1 MGKFSVNSIR
11 GNEDGKGLKV
21 DAVEGEK
28 KLRLGEGLL
37 NDASKD
43 VIKMRIVNLDRNKI
57 RKNSKNNYSIKDIDS
72 LAESI
77 RIYGIAS
84 PLNVKKIND
93 NEYMLLGG
101 ERRITAI
108 DKLIE
113 DPTVPEWNE
122 DTLIPCTIKDLDKIK
137 LPLSDEAKE
146 QYALITTNK
155 EARKYTDADRY
166 IEVQAWKR
174 IIDELRANG
183 VDTIKMEDQSI
194 QIKGEKTRDILSRT
208 TGMSQGQIQRFNK
221 VENNATTELI
231 NSMLYDQTSI
241 GVAARAGEILTPDEQ
256 NSPSEPSRTQKVAPA
271 DVENFKEEEVKEEY
285 TERVNADV
293 KGLIEKVEGKKIY
306 FTQKQERE
314 YTKLIKKLANILNK

>member
-1 MGKFSVNSIR
+1 
-11 GNEDGKGLKV
+11 
-21 DAVEGEK
+21 
-28 KLRLGEGLL
+28 
-37 NDASKD
+37 
-43 VIKMRIVNLDRNKI
+43 
-57 RKNSKNNYSIKDIDS
+57 
-72 LAESI
+72 
-77 RIYGIAS
+77 
-84 PLNVKKIND
+84 
-93 NEYMLLGG
+93 MLLGG

-113 DPTVPEWNE
+113 DPNVQEWNE
-122 DTLIPCTIKDLDKIK
+122 DTLIPCVIKNLEEID

-155 EARKYTDADRY
+155 EARKYTDSDRY
-166 IEVQAWKR
+166 IEVMAWKK

-221 VENNATTELI
+221 VENNATTDLI
-231 NSMLYDQTSI
+231 NSMLDDQISI
-241 GVAARAGEILTPDEQ
+241 GVASRAVEILTPDEQ
-256 NSPSEPSRTQKVAPA
+256 NSLAEASRTQKVAPA

-314 YTKLIKKLANILNK
+314 YTKLIKKLENVLNKL

>member
-11 GNEDGKGLKV
+11 GNENGKV
-21 DAVEGEK
+21 
-28 KLRLGEGLL
+28 RLGEGLL

-43 VIKMRIVNLDRNKI
+43 IIKMRIVNLERDKI
-57 RKNSKNNYSIKDIDS
+57 RKNPSNNYSINDIDS

-77 RIYGIAS
+77 KNYGIAS
-84 PLNVKKIND
+84 PLNVTKLED
-93 NEYMLLGG
+93 DSYMLLGG

-113 DPTVPEWNE
+113 DPNVQEWNE
-122 DTLIPCTIKDLDKIK
+122 DTLIPCVIKNLEEID

-155 EARKYTDADRY
+155 EARKYTDSDRY
-166 IEVQAWKR
+166 IEVMAWKK

-221 VENNATTELI
+221 VENNATTDLI
-231 NSMLYDQTSI
+231 NSMLDDQISI
-241 GVAARAGEILTPDEQ
+241 GVASRAL
-256 NSPSEPSRTQKVAPA
+256 K
-271 DVENFKEEEVKEEY
+271 Y
-285 TERVNADV
+285 
-293 KGLIEKVEGKKIY
+293 
-306 FTQKQERE
+306 
-314 YTKLIKKLANILNK
+314 

>member
-1 MGKFSVNSIR
+1 
-11 GNEDGKGLKV
+11 
-21 DAVEGEK
+21 
-28 KLRLGEGLL
+28 
-37 NDASKD
+37 
-43 VIKMRIVNLDRNKI
+43 
-57 RKNSKNNYSIKDIDS
+57 
-72 LAESI
+72 
-77 RIYGIAS
+77 
-84 PLNVKKIND
+84 
-93 NEYMLLGG
+93 MLLGG

-113 DPTVPEWNE
+113 DPNVQEWNE
-122 DTLIPCTIKDLDKIK
+122 DTLIPCVIKNLEEID

-155 EARKYTDADRY
+155 EARKYTDSDRY
-166 IEVQAWKR
+166 IEVMAWKK

-221 VENNATTELI
+221 VENNATTDLI
-231 NSMLYDQTSI
+231 NSMLDDQISI
-241 GVAARAGEILTPDEQ
+241 GVASRAVEILTPDEQ
-256 NSPSEPSRTQKVAPA
+256 NSLAEASRTQKVAPA

-293 KGLIEKVEGKKIY
+293 KGLIEKVEGKKYILP
-306 FTQKQERE
+306 KSR
-314 YTKLIKKLANILNK
+314 KGNILSLLKNLKMFLINYKINEAINTRGTILSP